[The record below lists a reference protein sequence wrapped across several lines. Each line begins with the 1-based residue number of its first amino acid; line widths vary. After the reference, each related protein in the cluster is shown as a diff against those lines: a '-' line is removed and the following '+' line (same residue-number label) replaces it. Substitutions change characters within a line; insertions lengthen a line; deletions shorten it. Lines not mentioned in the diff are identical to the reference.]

1 MEVEKAVQ
9 NGCRGWEEEEE
20 TNWEGS
26 AVLCVRA
33 WPVLLLSDSDIIAL
47 ACFTWSAGENA
58 NEENA

>member
-9 NGCRGWEEEEE
+9 HGCRDWEEEEE

-33 WPVLLLSDSDIIAL
+33 WLVLLLSDGDIIAL
-47 ACFTWSAGENA
+47 ACFTWSACENA